1 MAIIF
6 IDALN
11 PDTLR
16 WVYNNQVFRFYEDS
30 GTPAKYCDV
39 TNAGFTVR
47 LYPAPDG
54 SFYINLK
61 PFLAAYANTENFEDN
76 VIPDLDIEEADSFVY
91 NGAPG
96 FYNSEIYTFTITLE
110 DDTAEGFPATFTFL
124 TGAQQ
129 IGQYK
134 ALDKSELH
142 VLTPLSGLDTNT
154 NYVKYWEGYPFDL
167 PVYTPEDNI
176 FIYNNTNLLS
186 AAFSTNNYYLCRL
199 FFSDGRT
206 DETIEEFLPLIMGQ
220 NQLTI
225 NHFELGGVTD
235 KFLTVEKVPHRC
247 GVYFKF
253 LNQSAGFSYWLFEDT
268 AAIDRS
274 TKSLG
279 DLYNDFD
286 NIQTTRARSLNIGQA
301 VQDTIRVVTE
311 ILTEQEAAIVRQIL
325 DSPKIY
331 MFTGAPFSRN
341 GKYDWQEVTLKTTS
355 ARVKEFKNNKSVFA
369 LDFDLPQRD
378 TVTL

>member
-1 MAIIF
+1 MIIF
-6 IDALN
+6 TEAIN
-11 PDTLR
+11 EDTLR
-16 WVYNNQVFRFYEDS
+16 YAYNNQVFRFYSDS
-30 GTPAKYCDV
+30 GQPAKYADV
-39 TNAGFTVR
+39 SNGAFTVR
-47 LYPAPDG
+47 LYPSPNN
-54 SFYINLK
+54 SFYFNLK
-61 PFLAAYANTENFEDN
+61 PYISAYANTQNFEDN
-76 VIPDLDIEEADSFVY
+76 VIPDLDITEASSFVY
-91 NGAPG
+91 DGSPG
-96 FYNSEIYTFTITLE
+96 FFTEDVYTFTVTL
-110 DDTAEGFPATFTFL
+110 DNDTTDTVTKELTFI

-129 IGQYK
+129 ISRYS
-134 ALDKSELH
+134 ALSRAELQI
-142 VLTPLSGLDTNT
+142 LTPSKGLQLNT
-154 NYVKYWEGYPFDL
+154 YYVKYWEGYPFDV

-176 FIYNNTNLLS
+176 FIYNNTNLLA
-186 AAFSTNNYYLCRL
+186 AAFSTNNYPICRL

-220 NQLTI
+220 NQLHI

-235 KFLTVEKVPHRC
+235 KFLTVDKAPHRC

-253 LNQSAGFSYWLFEDT
+253 LNQSGGFSYWLFEDT

-279 DLYNDFD
+279 DLYSDFE
-286 NIQTTRARSLNIGQA
+286 NIERSRGRSLNIGQA
-301 VQDTIRVVTE
+301 TQDSLRVVTE
-311 ILTEQEAAIVRQIL
+311 LLTPEQAAIVTQIL

-331 MFTGAPFSRN
+331 LFTGKAFSRN

-355 ARVKEFKNNKSVFA
+355 ARVKEYKNNKSVFA